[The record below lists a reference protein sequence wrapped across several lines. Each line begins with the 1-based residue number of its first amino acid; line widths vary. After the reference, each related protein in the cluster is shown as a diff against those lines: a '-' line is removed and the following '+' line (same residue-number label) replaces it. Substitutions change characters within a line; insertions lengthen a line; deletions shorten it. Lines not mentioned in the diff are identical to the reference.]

1 MVTFNAIK
9 DIKRQ
14 PVVSGVSSGVR
25 GFPIPMSKQMTQ
37 GPKRP
42 KVRYPLPTKPKLK

>member
-14 PVVSGVSSGVR
+14 PVVSGVKA
-25 GFPIPMSKQMTQ
+25 FPVPMMKQMMQ
-37 GPKRP
+37 GPRRP
-42 KVRYPLPTKPKLK
+42 KIRYPEPTKPKVK